1 MEGGIDR
8 KNAMNKQDPSY
19 SQLRA
24 MLAITQASLRS
35 ILRSPS
41 AVVFTLLF
49 PLIFILV
56 FGFIRGGDIRLRVG
70 MLPDSEADNPI
81 FEHLSASPGLTLILG
96 ESEDQL
102 QASLKKG
109 ELDALVRIASNASPT
124 TESTYT
130 LKLTTTITGGE
141 SAAIVRSML
150 EHLVDKANLEAMGP
164 RRDLA
169 KLEQRV
175 VQSREYKTI
184 DFILPGQLG
193 FSLLSSG
200 VFGTAFVF
208 FNLRQTLVVKRFFA
222 TPIRKPYIVMGEAL
236 SRMVFSLLG
245 AAFLITVGHF
255 AFGFTLVHGWVTFLS
270 MIGLSALGLIVFMGF
285 GFLVSGLARS
295 ESTIPPLANVITL
308 PQFLLSG
315 TFFSIQNFPS
325 WLQPICKVLPLTYLN
340 EAMRM
345 VAYDGAGWD
354 KLWMPVGIV
363 VLAGIVV
370 YALAVRFFR
379 WE

>member
-1 MEGGIDR
+1 
-8 KNAMNKQDPSY
+8 MNKDDQSY

-24 MLAITQASLRS
+24 MLAITKASLRS

-70 MLPDSEADNPI
+70 LQPESEMENAL
-81 FEHLSASPGLTLILG
+81 FEQLGASPGVTLVLG
-96 ESEDQL
+96 ETEDQL

-109 ELDALVRIASNASPT
+109 DLDALVRIVRNASPT
-124 TESTYT
+124 TESSYT
-130 LKLTTTITGGE
+130 LQLTTTITGGE

-169 KLEQRV
+169 KLEQKV

-255 AFGFTLVHGWVTFLS
+255 AFGFTLVHGWITFLS

-285 GFLVSGLARS
+285 GFLVSGLAKS

-315 TFFSIQNFPS
+315 TFFSIQNFPA

-340 EAMRM
+340 EAMRL

-354 KLWMPVGIV
+354 QLWMPVGIV
-363 VLAGIVV
+363 ILSGIVV

>member
-1 MEGGIDR
+1 MEMKTDQQE
-8 KNAMNKQDPSY
+8 NSY
-19 SQLRA
+19 SQFRA
-24 MLAITQASLRS
+24 MFAITRASLRS

-56 FGFIRGGDIRLRVG
+56 FGFIQGGDIRLRVG
-70 MLPDSEADNPI
+70 LDPTGETDNPL
-81 FEHLSASPGLTLILG
+81 FEKLSASRGLTLMPD
-96 ESEDQL
+96 ESVESL
-102 QASLKKG
+102 HTALKKG
-109 ELDALVRIASNASPT
+109 EIDGIVRIKRNGGPM
-124 TESTYT
+124 EQSTYS
-130 LKLTTTITGGE
+130 LELTTAVTGGE
-141 SAAIVRSML
+141 SAVIVRSML

-169 KLEQRV
+169 RLEQKV

-222 TPIRKPYIVMGEAL
+222 TPIRKPFIVLGEAI

-255 AFGFTLVHGWVTFLS
+255 AFGFTLVHGWITFLS
-270 MIGLSALGLIVFMGF
+270 MLGLSALGLIVFMGF
-285 GFLVSGLARS
+285 GFLVSGLANS

-315 TFFSIQNFPS
+315 TFFSIQNFPE
-325 WLQPICKVLPLTYLN
+325 WLQPVCKILPLTYLN
-340 EAMRM
+340 EAMRL
-345 VAYDGAGWD
+345 VAYEGAGWD
-354 KLWMPVGIV
+354 KLWMPIGIV
-363 VLAGIVV
+363 VLSGIVV

>member
-1 MEGGIDR
+1 
-8 KNAMNKQDPSY
+8 
-19 SQLRA
+19 
-24 MLAITQASLRS
+24 MLAIAKASFRS

-56 FGFIRGGDIRLRVG
+56 FGFIKTGEIHLQAGIEQ
-70 MLPDSEADNPI
+70 DSDLQSPVFRQIATI
-81 FEHLSASPGLTLILG
+81 PGLHIIPG
-96 ESEDQL
+96 KNPAEL
-102 QASLKKG
+102 QELLQKGKIDGIISIQKRLKDNTPDYAI
-109 ELDALVRIASNASPT
+109 E
-124 TESTYT
+124 
-130 LKLTTTITGGE
+130 LTTSTVGGE
-141 SAAIVRSML
+141 SAVILRSMI
-150 EHLVDKANLEAMGP
+150 EHMVDKINLAEMQP
-164 RRDLA
+164 EQQLA
-169 KLEQRV
+169 ELKQKV
-175 VQSREYKTI
+175 IQTREYKTI

-245 AAFLITVGHF
+245 AAFLIAIGHF
-255 AFGFTLVHGWVTFLS
+255 AFGFTLIHGFSTFAAMLA
-270 MIGLSALGLIVFMGF
+270 LSALGLIVFMGF
-285 GFLVSGLARS
+285 GFVVSGLAKS

-315 TFFSIQNFPS
+315 TFFSIENFPD
-325 WLQPICKVLPLTYLN
+325 WLQPICNRLPLTYLN
-340 EAMRM
+340 SAMRLI
-345 VAYDGAGWD
+345 AYEGAGWD
-354 KLWMPVGIV
+354 RLMLPISLVALWGVI
-363 VLAGIVV
+363 I
-370 YALAVRFFR
+370 YILAVKFFR